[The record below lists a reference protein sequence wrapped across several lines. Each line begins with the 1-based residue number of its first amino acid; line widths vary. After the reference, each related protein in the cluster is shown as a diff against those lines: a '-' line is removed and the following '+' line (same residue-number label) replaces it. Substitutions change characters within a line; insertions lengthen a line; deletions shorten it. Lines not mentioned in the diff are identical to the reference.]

1 MKKSYRNRYSVLL
14 AAALAAGSSMAV
26 RAESSTEELKLEE
39 GQRMASI
46 RVVSITGNEL
56 TYYEIAAENEPE
68 TETEGMPDEDT
79 EGIPEPETKS
89 VPDEDTEGIPET
101 ETKSV
106 PDEDTEGIPE
116 TETEGVPD
124 ADTEEVPDT
133 GDVRE
138 KEAGRIQEAGTGST
152 PETEPASETS
162 ENAGAGGRGRMGME
176 AETETVYL
184 PVAVTVHTD
193 TDEER
198 TFSILEAGDELEV
211 LIAEDE
217 SGADMIIEIWM
228 TDPEDQENEENN

>member
-68 TETEGMPDEDT
+68 TETEGM
-79 EGIPEPETKS
+79 
-89 VPDEDTEGIPET
+89 PDEDTEGIPET

-176 AETETVYL
+176 AEAETVYL

>member
-79 EGIPEPETKS
+79 EGIPE
-89 VPDEDTEGIPET
+89 T

-124 ADTEEVPDT
+124 ADTEEVSDT

>member
-68 TETEGMPDEDT
+68 TETEGVPDEDT
-79 EGIPEPETKS
+79 EGIPEP
-89 VPDEDTEGIPET
+89 
-101 ETKSV
+101 
-106 PDEDTEGIPE
+106 
-116 TETEGVPD
+116 ETEGVPD

>member
-68 TETEGMPDEDT
+68 TETEGM
-79 EGIPEPETKS
+79 
-89 VPDEDTEGIPET
+89 PDEDTEGIPET

>member
-68 TETEGMPDEDT
+68 TETEGM
-79 EGIPEPETKS
+79 
-89 VPDEDTEGIPET
+89 
-101 ETKSV
+101 

>member
-14 AAALAAGSSMAV
+14 AATLAAGSSMAV

-68 TETEGMPDEDT
+68 TETEG
-79 EGIPEPETKS
+79 
-89 VPDEDTEGIPET
+89 
-101 ETKSV
+101 V

-138 KEAGRIQEAGTGST
+138 KEAGRIQETGTGST

>member
-14 AAALAAGSSMAV
+14 AATLAAGSSMAV

-68 TETEGMPDEDT
+68 TETEGM
-79 EGIPEPETKS
+79 
-89 VPDEDTEGIPET
+89 PDEDTEGIPET

>member
-79 EGIPEPETKS
+79 EGIPE
-89 VPDEDTEGIPET
+89 
-101 ETKSV
+101 
-106 PDEDTEGIPE
+106 

-138 KEAGRIQEAGTGST
+138 KEAGRIQETGTGST

>member
-68 TETEGMPDEDT
+68 TETEGM
-79 EGIPEPETKS
+79 
-89 VPDEDTEGIPET
+89 
-101 ETKSV
+101 

-217 SGADMIIEIWM
+217 SGADIIIEIWM

>member
-68 TETEGMPDEDT
+68 TETEG
-79 EGIPEPETKS
+79 
-89 VPDEDTEGIPET
+89 
-101 ETKSV
+101 V

>member
-39 GQRMASI
+39 GQRMTSI

-68 TETEGMPDEDT
+68 TETEGM
-79 EGIPEPETKS
+79 
-89 VPDEDTEGIPET
+89 
-101 ETKSV
+101 

>member
-68 TETEGMPDEDT
+68 TETEG
-79 EGIPEPETKS
+79 
-89 VPDEDTEGIPET
+89 
-101 ETKSV
+101 V

-217 SGADMIIEIWM
+217 SRADMIIEIWM

>member
-79 EGIPEPETKS
+79 EGIPE
-89 VPDEDTEGIPET
+89 T

-138 KEAGRIQEAGTGST
+138 KEAGRIQETGTGST